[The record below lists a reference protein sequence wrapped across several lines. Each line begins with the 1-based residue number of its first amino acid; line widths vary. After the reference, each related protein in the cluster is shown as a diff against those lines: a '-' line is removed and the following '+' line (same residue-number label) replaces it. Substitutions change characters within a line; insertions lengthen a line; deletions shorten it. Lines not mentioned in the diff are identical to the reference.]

1 MSIWGKLAA
10 AAARLSIGGP
20 IGTLLGGVAGQYP
33 NDRDQEHVP
42 AEDQVAFTVGVIA
55 LGAKMGKA
63 DGVVTTD
70 EVNAFKEVFKV
81 PEGEMKNVARIFNLS
96 RQYVAGYEAYAEQL
110 AAMFKGN
117 RKLLEDVLEGLFHI
131 AWADNRLDPREEQ
144 FLAQVAKRFGFTDT
158 EFSYIN
164 ARHVIAEERN
174 PYHVLGVMPSIS
186 NDELKSHYHRLI
198 ADNHP
203 DKLIARGV
211 PKEFITIAT
220 KKAAAINEAFDAI
233 AKERGVALRR
243 RTRGR
248 SPPNKAVTSPL
259 QAGTRKAPA
268 TRGVKPRDVSKQ
280 RLD

>member
-20 IGTLLGGVAGQYP
+20 IGTLLGGVAGQYT

-81 PEGEMKNVARIFNLS
+81 PEGEIKNVARIFNLS

-144 FLAQVAKRFGFTDT
+144 FLA
-158 EFSYIN
+158 
-164 ARHVIAEERN
+164 
-174 PYHVLGVMPSIS
+174 
-186 NDELKSHYHRLI
+186 
-198 ADNHP
+198 
-203 DKLIARGV
+203 
-211 PKEFITIAT
+211 
-220 KKAAAINEAFDAI
+220 
-233 AKERGVALRR
+233 
-243 RTRGR
+243 
-248 SPPNKAVTSPL
+248 
-259 QAGTRKAPA
+259 
-268 TRGVKPRDVSKQ
+268 
-280 RLD
+280 